1 MIDERHVENVFK
13 LVDSSIREDNF
24 INIKKGVKC
33 VVSFDDF
40 YRKYRKHFQNH
51 QNEGLVLYDFNEIIP
66 DRIEEFT
73 FIKQLIDI
81 GDISESDND
90 EIVEFATY
98 MISAKKNLNS
108 WLENGELTNMQLNN
122 EKSQSILEWKNK
134 WRKTYRGE
142 LNEEEHSK
150 LAIKLVDTL
159 RDSPLNFNSLPK
171 DLTFSNGFLYYL
183 SDLPE
188 IGWRK
193 DWSKYKNE

>member
-1 MIDERHVENVFK
+1 MSYNR
-13 LVDSSIREDNF
+13 
-24 INIKKGVKC
+24 IKQQ
-33 VVSFDDF
+33 SH
-40 YRKYRKHFQNH
+40 RKYRKHFQNH

-122 EKSQSILEWKNK
+122 EVTIYIRMEKQMAENIP
-134 WRKTYRGE
+134 WRTQ
-142 LNEEEHSK
+142 
-150 LAIKLVDTL
+150 
-159 RDSPLNFNSLPK
+159 
-171 DLTFSNGFLYYL
+171 
-183 SDLPE
+183 
-188 IGWRK
+188 
-193 DWSKYKNE
+193 